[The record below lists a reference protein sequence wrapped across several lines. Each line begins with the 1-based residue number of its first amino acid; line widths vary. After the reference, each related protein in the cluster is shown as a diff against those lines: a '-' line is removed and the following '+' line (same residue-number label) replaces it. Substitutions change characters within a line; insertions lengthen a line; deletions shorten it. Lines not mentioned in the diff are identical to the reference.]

1 MAKIKYLAAIL
12 VLIAFATGCSKD
24 FLEKEPLTDRV
35 EANFYKTPDD
45 ALQALVAIYDVL
57 GWQCGNGYHPYDLV
71 CNILSDDAYA
81 GGSGPG
87 DRPDLVRMGKL
98 SNYPSD
104 EAVLGLWADRYA
116 GVYRANLLLEKIE
129 GIPFEDET
137 LKTRYI
143 AEARFLRAY
152 FYFQLEQFYGNIP
165 LILKTL
171 SPTDKKIPQASPA
184 EVYNQIAEDLWFAW
198 QNLPANVSSA
208 ELGRA
213 TKWAA
218 GGMLARVYL
227 YHKGYGK
234 NVLGIT
240 SDLKAGE
247 KTITEDVV
255 EGIIDDIVNTSGHGL
270 VPSYADLFYPGNKNS
285 IESIFEIQ
293 HTQKSNW
300 GDWGWRNGSE
310 GNWTVIMSGFRG
322 VESDLYE
329 SGWSFQPVTQSLAD
343 EMKTDPRYSVSI
355 LDAQAEGLVYKP
367 GDCFQHTGYA
377 CKKVHPLKAFKPST
391 NDMLNWPYNEKVLR
405 FADILLMGAEL
416 YLDNDLSKAQN
427 YFNRVYRRA
436 YGASANPPQLSNSE
450 AGLDIIYHERRME
463 FAGEGLRYW
472 DLLRRGLDYAQQKIN
487 AAAKASPQDETFN
500 PATRGLLPIPQSEI
514 TLSEN
519 TLVQNPGY

>member
-1 MAKIKYLAAIL
+1 MAKMKYLAAIL

-35 EANFYKTPDD
+35 EANFYQTPED
-45 ALQALVAIYDVL
+45 AFQALVAIYDVL
-57 GWQCGNGYHPYDLV
+57 GWQSSQGYHPHDLV

-87 DRPDLVRMGKL
+87 DRPDLVRMGKF
-98 SNYPSD
+98 SSYPTD
-104 EAVLGLWADRYA
+104 EAVLGLWSDRYA

-129 GIPFEDET
+129 NIPFENED

-143 AEARFLRAY
+143 AEAKFLRAY

-171 SPTDKKIPQASPA
+171 SPNDKKIAQADPA
-184 EVYNQIAEDLWFAW
+184 DVYNQIAEDLWYAW
-198 QNLPANVSSA
+198 QNLPASVSST

-218 GGMLARVYL
+218 GGLLSRVYL

-234 NVLGIT
+234 NVLNLT
-240 SDLKAGE
+240 SDMKAGD
-247 KTITEDVV
+247 KIISEDVV
-255 EGIIDDIVNTSGHGL
+255 EGIIDDIINTSGHGL
-270 VPSYADLFYPGNKNS
+270 VTDYSTLFYPGNKNL
-285 IESIFEIQ
+285 IESVFEIQ
-293 HTQKSNW
+293 HTNKSNW

-310 GNWTVIMSGFRG
+310 GNWTVIMTGFRG
-322 VESDLYE
+322 VESDIYE
-329 SGWSFQPVTQSLAD
+329 TGWSFQPVTQSLAN
-343 EMKTDPRYSVSI
+343 EMKTDPRYSVAI
-355 LDAQAEGLVYKP
+355 LDAEAEGLVYKP

-377 CKKVHPLKAFKPST
+377 FKKMHPLKAFKPST

-416 YLDNDLSKAQN
+416 YLDNDLSKAQE
-427 YFNRVYRRA
+427 YFNRMFKRA
-436 YGASANPPQLSNSE
+436 HGNVATPPVLTNSE
-450 AGLDIIYHERRME
+450 AGLDVIYHERRME

-472 DLLRRGLDYAQQKIN
+472 DLLRRGLDYAAQKIN
-487 AAAKASPQDETFN
+487 AASQASPLDETFN
-500 PATRGLLPIPQSEI
+500 MATRGLLPIPQSEI